1 VKSNEER
8 EITLS
13 SVWADWEVHHV
24 PRTKES
30 NARLPKGRSS
40 VDQRFQ
46 CTFCRVL
53 VAVIA
58 AIAIF
63 VGAYLLG
70 AASSSLAGYRGD
82 SSVRE

>member
-13 SVWADWEVHHV
+13 SVWADWEVHRV

-30 NARLPKGRSS
+30 NARPSKGQSS

-46 CTFCRVL
+46 RTFCCVL

-58 AIAIF
+58 TIAIF
-63 VGAYLLG
+63 VGAYPLG
-70 AASSSLAGYRGD
+70 AAASSFGLYRGD
-82 SSVRE
+82 SSVHK